1 MRQDDVAWE
10 LDVRRP
16 AVTLGRKT
24 MPLLSEFGG
33 AISMFFLA
41 IWGLDLASL
50 PYAGECSNGRLV
62 WQH

>member
-1 MRQDDVAWE
+1 M
-10 LDVRRP
+10 RRP